1 MEKIGGKAGIYII
14 AVWLEFILSL
24 SVLFYGQIERGCLGN
39 DRSILAKLGISP
51 IYIAMIT
58 AGADLRAA
66 MPGIPCSHTKSPLSI
81 KCWDTSPLF
90 QIFQEISVCRYG

>member
-1 MEKIGGKAGIYII
+1 MKKIGGKAGIYII

-39 DRSILAKLGISP
+39 DRSILAKLVISP

-66 MPGIPCSHTKSPLSI
+66 MLGIPSTHKQP
-81 KCWDTSPLF
+81 PRRV
-90 QIFQEISVCRYG
+90 SVKG